1 MKALRDTQHMTV
13 RHLMALW
20 RQPWWIAVSLVQP
33 VIWLLLFG
41 ALFKSVT
48 DIPGFGSSN
57 YIQFLA
63 PGVVVMTAFFGAGWT
78 GMPVID
84 DINRGVID
92 RFLVSPVR
100 RGSLISGRLASSA
113 LTTAIQSLIIVVLAL
128 IVGASFSNSVPGV
141 LVLIVVSVLLG
152 SAFGCLS
159 IGLAL
164 LVRREE
170 TLIATV
176 QFLLL
181 PLSFVS
187 VTFMQKSLMPDWM
200 QSVSKFNPLNWAVEA
215 GRGAV
220 NAEPRLGRDRR
231 QDRPPRRLPLPLR
244 LLRGARLP
252 HLPARG
258 LGAPQLW
265 APRRRTP
272 RSVTAQIL
280 SPVAV

>member
-1 MKALRDTQHMTV
+1 MKALRDTRHMTV

-100 RGSLISGRLASSA
+100 RSSLISGRLASSA
-113 LTTAIQSLIIVVLAL
+113 LTTAIQSVIIVVLAL
-128 IVGASFSNSVPGV
+128 IVGASFSNNVLGV
-141 LVLIVVSVLLG
+141 AVLILVSVILG

-181 PLSFVS
+181 PLSFLS
-187 VTFMQKSLMPDWM
+187 VTFMQKSLMPSWM

-215 GRGAV
+215 GRDAVSPGADWGAIAGKTGLLV
-220 NAEPRLGRDRR
+220 LFLGLCGFFAVR
-231 QDRPPRRLPLPLR
+231 
-244 LLRGARLP
+244 AF
-252 HLPARG
+252 
-258 LGAPQLW
+258 
-265 APRRRTP
+265 RTYQ
-272 RSVTAQIL
+272 R
-280 SPVAV
+280 AV

>member
-1 MKALRDTQHMTV
+1 MKALRDTQHMTI
-13 RHLMALW
+13 RHLMTLW

-48 DIPGFGSSN
+48 DIPGFGSTN

-100 RGSLISGRLASSA
+100 RSSLISGRLASSA
-113 LTTAIQSLIIVVLAL
+113 LTTAIQSVIIVVLAL
-128 IVGASFSNSVPGV
+128 IVGASFSNSIPGV
-141 LVLIVVSVLLG
+141 LVLIIVSVLLG

-187 VTFMQKSLMPDWM
+187 VTFMQKNLMPDWM
-200 QSVSKFNPLNWAVEA
+200 QSVAKFNPLNWAVEA

-220 NAEPRLGRDRR
+220 TPDPDWGAIAGKTG
-231 QDRPPRRLPLPLR
+231 
-244 LLRGARLP
+244 LLVAFLCLCGFFAVRAF
-252 HLPARG
+252 
-258 LGAPQLW
+258 
-265 APRRRTP
+265 RTYQ
-272 RSVTAQIL
+272 R
-280 SPVAV
+280 AV

>member
-1 MKALRDTQHMTV
+1 MKALKDTGHMTV

-41 ALFKSVT
+41 ALFKAVT

-57 YIQFLA
+57 YIEFLA

-78 GMPVID
+78 GMPVIE

-100 RGSLISGRLASSA
+100 RSSLISGRLTSGA

-128 IVGASFSNSVPGV
+128 IVGASFANSVLGV
-141 LVLIVVSVLLG
+141 AVLIVVSVLVG

-181 PLSFVS
+181 PLSFMS
-187 VTFMQKSLMPDWM
+187 VTFMQKNLMPGWM
-200 QSVSKFNPLNWAVEA
+200 RSVADYNPLNWAVEA
-215 GRGAV
+215 GRDA
-220 NAEPRLGRDRR
+220 
-231 QDRPPRRLPLPLR
+231 
-244 LLRGARLP
+244 
-252 HLPARG
+252 
-258 LGAPQLW
+258 
-265 APRRRTP
+265 
-272 RSVTAQIL
+272 VTANPDWGSIAGKSGL
-280 SPVAV
+280 LVAFLALCGTFAIRAFGRYQRTV

>member
-1 MKALRDTQHMTV
+1 MKALRDTRYMTV
-13 RHLMALW
+13 RHLMTLW

-41 ALFKSVT
+41 ALFKSIT

-78 GMPVID
+78 GMPVIE

-100 RGSLISGRLASSA
+100 RGSLISGRLVSSA
-113 LTTAIQSLIIVVLAL
+113 LTTAIQSVIIVVLAL

-141 LVLIVVSVLLG
+141 VVLILVSVLLG

-181 PLSFVS
+181 PLSFLS

-200 QSVSKFNPLNWAVEA
+200 QTVSKFNPLNWAVEA
-215 GRGAV
+215 GRDAV
-220 NAEPRLGRDRR
+220 TPNPDWGSIAGKTG
-231 QDRPPRRLPLPLR
+231 
-244 LLRGARLP
+244 LLVAFLCLCGFFAVRAF
-252 HLPARG
+252 
-258 LGAPQLW
+258 
-265 APRRRTP
+265 RTYQ
-272 RSVTAQIL
+272 RSV
-280 SPVAV
+280 

>member
-1 MKALRDTQHMTV
+1 ALRRADLRRRRRRGGATSRARSPGGRPVKALRDTRHMTV

-41 ALFKSVT
+41 ALFRSVT
-48 DIPGFGSSN
+48 DIPGFGSTN

-84 DINRGVID
+84 DINRGVLD

-100 RGSLISGRLASSA
+100 RSSLISGRLASSA
-113 LTTAIQSLIIVVLAL
+113 LTTAIQSVIIVVLAL
-128 IVGASFSNSVPGV
+128 ILGASFANSVPRGA
-141 LVLIVVSVLLG
+141 VLILVSVLLG
-152 SAFGCLS
+152 WPFGCLS
-159 IGLAL
+159 IGLAW

-170 TLIATV
+170 TLIATA

-181 PLSFVS
+181 PLSFMS

-200 QSVSKFNPLNWAVEA
+200 QTVSKFNPLNWAVEA
-215 GRGAV
+215 GRDAV
-220 NAEPRLGRDRR
+220 
-231 QDRPPRRLPLPLR
+231 
-244 LLRGARLP
+244 
-252 HLPARG
+252 
-258 LGAPQLW
+258 
-265 APRRRTP
+265 TP
-272 RSVTAQIL
+272 D
-280 SPVAV
+280 P

>member
-1 MKALRDTQHMTV
+1 MKAAHDTMHMTV

-41 ALFKSVT
+41 ALFGAVT

-78 GMPVID
+78 GMPVIE
-84 DINRGVID
+84 DIDRGVLD

-100 RGSLISGRLASSA
+100 RSSLISGRLASSA
-113 LTTAIQSLIIVVLAL
+113 LTTTIQSLIIVVLAL
-128 IVGASFSNSVPGV
+128 IVGASFDNSVLGV
-141 LVLIVVSVLLG
+141 AVLILVSVLVG

-181 PLSFVS
+181 PLSFMS
-187 VTFMQKSLMPDWM
+187 VTFMQKSLMPGWM
-200 QSVSKFNPLNWAVEA
+200 QTVSNYNPLNWAVEA

-220 NAEPRLGRDRR
+220 MASPDWAAIAGKAG
-231 QDRPPRRLPLPLR
+231 
-244 LLRGARLP
+244 LLAAFL
-252 HLPARG
+252 LVCG
-258 LGAPQLW
+258 LFAVR
-265 APRRRTP
+265 AFRTYQ
-272 RSVTAQIL
+272 RTV
-280 SPVAV
+280 

>member
-1 MKALRDTQHMTV
+1 
-13 RHLMALW
+13 
-20 RQPWWIAVSLVQP
+20 
-33 VIWLLLFG
+33 
-41 ALFKSVT
+41 
-48 DIPGFGSSN
+48 
-57 YIQFLA
+57 
-63 PGVVVMTAFFGAGWT
+63 MTAFFGAGWT

-113 LTTAIQSLIIVVLAL
+113 LTTAIQSVIIVVLAL
-128 IVGASFSNSVPGV
+128 IVGASFSNSVLGI
-141 LVLIVVSVLLG
+141 LVLILVSVLLG

-187 VTFMQKSLMPDWM
+187 VTFMQKDLMPDWM
-200 QSVSKFNPLNWAVEA
+200 QTVSKFNPLNWAVEA

-220 NAEPRLGRDRR
+220 NPDPAWGAIAGKTGLLIAFLG
-231 QDRPPRRLPLPLR
+231 LC
-244 LLRGARLP
+244 GAFAVR
-252 HLPARG
+252 AF
-258 LGAPQLW
+258 
-265 APRRRTP
+265 RTYQ
-272 RSVTAQIL
+272 R
-280 SPVAV
+280 AV

>member
-1 MKALRDTQHMTV
+1 MKVLMDTGHMTV
-13 RHLMALW
+13 RHLMVLW

-41 ALFKSVT
+41 ALFETVT

-57 YIQFLA
+57 YIEFLA

-78 GMPVID
+78 GMPVIE
-84 DINRGVID
+84 DINRGVIN

-100 RGSLISGRLASSA
+100 RSSLISGRLTSGA
-113 LTTAIQSLIIVVLAL
+113 LTTAVQSLIIVVLAL
-128 IVGASFSNSVPGV
+128 IVGASFANGIPGV
-141 LVLIVVSVLLG
+141 AVLIVVSVLVG

-181 PLSFVS
+181 PLSFLS

-200 QSVSKFNPLNWAVEA
+200 QTVSELNPLNWAVEA
-215 GRGAV
+215 GRDAVAANPDWGAI
-220 NAEPRLGRDRR
+220 AGKSG
-231 QDRPPRRLPLPLR
+231 
-244 LLRGARLP
+244 LLVAFLALCGTFAVRAF
-252 HLPARG
+252 
-258 LGAPQLW
+258 
-265 APRRRTP
+265 RTYQ
-272 RSVTAQIL
+272 RTV
-280 SPVAV
+280 